1 MIFRVNRLRF
11 CCVIQVVCFVIAT
24 WSILSPPGPHIV
36 FSEQC
41 YARIVVARGGG
52 RSRIPPALLVRIIFN
67 KKTNK
72 P

>member
-41 YARIVVARGGG
+41 YALVVIARGGG
-52 RSRIPPALLVRIIFN
+52 RS
-67 KKTNK
+67 
-72 P
+72 

>member
-11 CCVIQVVCFVIAT
+11 CCVIQVVCFVIAM

-41 YARIVVARGGG
+41 YARVVVARGGG
-52 RSRIPPALLVRIIFN
+52 GRS
-67 KKTNK
+67 
-72 P
+72 

>member
-11 CCVIQVVCFVIAT
+11 CCVIQVVCFVIAM

-41 YARIVVARGGG
+41 YARVVVARGGG
-52 RSRIPPALLVRIIFN
+52 RS
-67 KKTNK
+67 
-72 P
+72 

>member
-41 YARIVVARGGG
+41 YALVVIARRGGG
-52 RSRIPPALLVRIIFN
+52 EGPEYPL
-67 KKTNK
+67 
-72 P
+72 PCW

>member
-52 RSRIPPALLVRIIFN
+52 TVPNTPCLAGENNF
-67 KKTNK
+67 
-72 P
+72 